1 MPSTAFV
8 LGNGGLTLRTLLCS
22 AVLVLSVPALAADD
36 VAKQVSAKLTP
47 FKTLH
52 ASFTEEKKVE
62 GLTRPL
68 KSTGRLAYERTLGLL
83 WRVEKPLASETV
95 MTPTKLV
102 QKVKGRVTLNL
113 NVAAQPSM
121 QVISR
126 LFLASLTGDW
136 AALDADFAMTGELEA
151 GGLWKLHLKPKG
163 GLFAKIAK
171 TLELSGGKAITQV
184 VLNEL
189 SGDTTT
195 TTFDDHVFDA
205 PLTADEEARFV
216 TK

>member
-1 MPSTAFV
+1 M
-8 LGNGGLTLRTLLCS
+8 
-22 AVLVLSVPALAADD
+22 LSVDALAANE
-36 VAKQVSAKLTP
+36 VAKQVTARLTP
-47 FKTLH
+47 FRTLH

-62 GLTRPL
+62 GLTKPL
-68 KSTGRLAYERTLGLL
+68 KSTGHLAYERARGLL
-83 WRVEKPLASETV
+83 WLVEKPLASETV
-95 MTPTKLV
+95 MTPTRLV
-102 QKVKGRVTLNL
+102 QKVKGRVTFNLNL
-113 NVAAQPSM
+113 AEQPSM

-136 AALDADFAMTGELEA
+136 ASLDADFVMTGEVET
-151 GGLWKLHLKPKG
+151 GGWKLHLKPKG

-171 TLELSGGKAITQV
+171 TIELSGGKAINHV

-195 TTFDDHVFDA
+195 TTFDALVFDV